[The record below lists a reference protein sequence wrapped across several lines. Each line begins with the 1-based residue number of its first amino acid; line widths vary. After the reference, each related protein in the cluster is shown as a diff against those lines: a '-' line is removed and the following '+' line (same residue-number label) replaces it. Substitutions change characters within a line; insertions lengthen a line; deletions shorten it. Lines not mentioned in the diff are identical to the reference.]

1 MEPSR
6 IYMAIGIIL
15 LAIIALLSALISGK
29 SDRKKLSPLAAI
41 SFGFVLAGICFG
53 EKRIFGYGLIGTGIV
68 LAVIDII
75 LKSRQNKKP

>member
-41 SFGFVLAGICFG
+41 SFGFVRQGYVL
-53 EKRIFGYGLIGTGIV
+53 EKKGFSV
-68 LAVIDII
+68 MD
-75 LKSRQNKKP
+75 